1 MCTNLMRLFTRAEDL
16 KLYAL
21 CWACF
26 TGLVIRA
33 VVGGFFIAADLAARC
48 LSWSMYFCNKSPIF
62 TFLIEIGILL
72 SRISIRERAVVAI

>member
-1 MCTNLMRLFTRAEDL
+1 MRLFTRAEDL

-48 LSWSMYFCNKSPIF
+48 LS
-62 TFLIEIGILL
+62 
-72 SRISIRERAVVAI
+72 